1 MLCRV
6 CVMLCS
12 LWSCLC
18 YVVGVVSRVCVMS
31 RTLWSC
37 CGVFQHG
44 CLVAC
49 VAGRLSASVSMG
61 YTEWYIF
68 PLHHL
73 QAMTYILCHYL
84 RVMLKRIVMSHYLQD
99 MLKNVFLEFKGYVE
113 EHMNL
118 ITRVLCRF
126 IFISEY
132 ISNSII
138 YGLSS
143 GALFHIFFRNI
154 FQAPNLILPSFFQN
168 VSLSIFTD
176 NIQTCIIIYGLY

>member
-1 MLCRV
+1 MAVMLCRV
-6 CVMLCS
+6 CVMLCL
-12 LWSCLC
+12 LWSCCASCLC
-18 YVVGVVSRVCVMS
+18 DVVGVVSRVCVMS

-61 YTEWYIF
+61 YVEWYIF

-84 RVMLKRIVMSHYLQD
+84 RVMLKRKVMSHYLQD

-113 EHMNL
+113 VHMNL
-118 ITRVLCRF
+118 IT
-126 IFISEY
+126 
-132 ISNSII
+132 
-138 YGLSS
+138 
-143 GALFHIFFRNI
+143 
-154 FQAPNLILPSFFQN
+154 
-168 VSLSIFTD
+168 
-176 NIQTCIIIYGLY
+176 